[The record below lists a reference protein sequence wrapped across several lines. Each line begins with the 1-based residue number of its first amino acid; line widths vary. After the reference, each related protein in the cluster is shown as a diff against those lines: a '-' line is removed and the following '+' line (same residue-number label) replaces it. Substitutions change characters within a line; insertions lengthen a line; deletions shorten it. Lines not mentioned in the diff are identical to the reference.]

1 MKTQK
6 RLILFCTEKKNYL
19 NLLGFSKVVGERTL
33 LGDKLDVTAIRSEL
47 TSGTSLNIVSTSK
60 RSETPL
66 LGDDDLLLTW
76 ELVLTASQSLNN
88 NSLVGI
94 LGTDG
99 ENDLT
104 NVDTGN
110 ETIGLTESTT
120 HTGLQSIGTSTG
132 QHFVD
137 TGDVIRVDTDTHVEG
152 ILTRGLGNVLVT
164 TDTTGFKSF
173 SRELFVLVG
182 DQVDTEREIVDGCLL
197 TT

>member
-1 MKTQK
+1 
-6 RLILFCTEKKNYL
+6 
-19 NLLGFSKVVGERTL
+19 LGFGKVVGKRTL
-33 LGDKLDVTAIRSEL
+33 LGDKLDVTTIRSEL

-66 LGDDDLLLTW
+66 LGDDDLLLTR
-76 ELVLTASQSLNN
+76 ELVLAASQSLNN
-88 NSLVGI
+88 DSLVGI
-94 LGTDG
+94 LGTDR

-137 TGDVIRVDTDTHVEG
+137 TGDVIRVDTDTHVER
-152 ILTRGLGNVLVT
+152 ILTGGLGHVLVT

>member
-1 MKTQK
+1 
-6 RLILFCTEKKNYL
+6 
-19 NLLGFSKVVGERTL
+19 LGFGKVVGKRTL
-33 LGDKLDVTAIRSEL
+33 LGDKLDVTTIRSEL
-47 TSGTSLNIVSTSK
+47 TSSTSLNIVGTSE

-66 LGDDDLLLTW
+66 LGDDDLLLTG
-76 ELVLTASQSLNN
+76 ELILAASQSLNN
-88 NSLVGI
+88 DSLVGI
-94 LGTDG
+94 LGTDR

-120 HTGLQSIGTSTG
+120 HTGLQSIGTSTR

-137 TGDVIRVDTDTHVEG
+137 TGDVVRVDTDTHVEG
-152 ILTRGLGNVLVT
+152 ILTGGLGNVLVT
-164 TDTTGFKSF
+164 ADTTGFKSF